1 MDDEKDPKLSDQWWA
16 LFRRVVS
23 HVKPLYPLLF
33 ACMLGSMLAAALEA
47 ALPQVIRQA
56 VDNYIMANSLPAPER
71 LGGAMTLARLYAGML
86 VLGMFLRYFTSVGL
100 NWVANTGALEIRK
113 RLWEHFHRLPISYF
127 DQNPVGRVVT
137 RAANDTN
144 AMAEVFTGVL
154 NTLLSDLLIL
164 VVIWAALMMLSPKLC
179 LLLMLLVPPLAWS
192 SWVFKRESTR
202 VNREIRV
209 QLARLNAFLQESVQG
224 LGVIKSFTAE
234 ELTRR
239 RFEELNQE
247 YYRAE
252 LRIVKLFAFFRPV
265 FGSAGMV
272 ALALTLF
279 VGGLQVRSGQM
290 SLGSLVAY
298 LFYLKMLFSPLD
310 DLAEKFTVFQSSIIA
325 SERVFEILDTPVE
338 PGSRPLADRPAQ
350 APRARGEITFESV
363 SFAYDP
369 AKPVLKEVSFR
380 VMPGQSVALVGP
392 TGAGKTT
399 ITALL
404 MRFYALGEHSEGRIL
419 VDGKPLEEWP
429 LDELRAQIG
438 LVQQELFLFRTDLA
452 RNVTLFAEAS
462 PEKVERAF
470 TASRAIR
477 VAQRFAAGTA
487 QPVGERGGELSQG
500 ERQLLSFA
508 RALVIDPPI
517 LILDEA
523 TSSVDSKTEQ
533 AIQDALK
540 ELLKNRTSL
549 VVAHRLSTIRQCDLI
564 LVLNRGE
571 IAERGTHEQLMAKE
585 GLYAHLYRTQMLEE
599 AYRSSWK
606 STTSGK

>member
-1 MDDEKDPKLSDQWWA
+1 MEDEQDPKLSDQWWS
-16 LFRRVVS
+16 LFRRVVRY
-23 HVKPLYPLLF
+23 VRALYPLLF
-33 ACMLGSMLAAALEA
+33 ACMVGSLLAAALEA
-47 ALPQVIRQA
+47 ALPQVIRQGI
-56 VDNYIMANSLPAPER
+56 DNYIMATTLPPAER
-71 LGGAMTLARLYAGML
+71 LKGASSLAQLYAGML
-86 VLGMFLRYFTSVGL
+86 VLGMFLRYFTAVGL
-100 NWVANTGALEIRK
+100 NWVANTAGVEVR
-113 RLWEHFHRLPISYF
+113 RHLWEHFHRLPIRYF
-127 DQNPVGRVVT
+127 DQNPVGRLVT
-137 RAANDTN
+137 RAANDTGS
-144 AMAEVFTGVL
+144 MAEVFTGVL
-154 NTLLSDLLIL
+154 NTLLSDVLIL
-164 VVIWAALMMLSPKLC
+164 VAIWAALMMLSPKLC

-192 SWVFKRESTR
+192 SWVFKRDSTR

-234 ELTRR
+234 EVTRQ
-239 RFEELNQE
+239 RFEELNQD

-265 FGSAGMV
+265 FGSAGMI

-279 VGGLQVRSGQM
+279 VGGLQVRSGAM
-290 SLGSLVAY
+290 SLGGLVAY
-298 LFYLKMLFSPLD
+298 LFYLKMLFAPLD
-310 DLAEKFTVFQSSIIA
+310 DLAEKFNVFQSSIIA

-338 PGSRPLADRPAQ
+338 PGSRPLAERPLQ

-369 AKPVLKEVSFR
+369 LKPVLKEVSFR

-438 LVQQELFLFRTDLA
+438 LVQQELFLFRTDLG
-452 RNVTLFAEAS
+452 RNVTLFANAS
-462 PEKVERAF
+462 PEKIERAF

-477 VAQRFAAGTA
+477 VAQRFAAGTSH
-487 QPVGERGGELSQG
+487 PVGERGGELSQG

-533 AIQDALK
+533 AIQEALK
-540 ELLKNRTSL
+540 ELLKGRTSL

-571 IAERGTHEQLMAKE
+571 IAERGTHDQLMAND